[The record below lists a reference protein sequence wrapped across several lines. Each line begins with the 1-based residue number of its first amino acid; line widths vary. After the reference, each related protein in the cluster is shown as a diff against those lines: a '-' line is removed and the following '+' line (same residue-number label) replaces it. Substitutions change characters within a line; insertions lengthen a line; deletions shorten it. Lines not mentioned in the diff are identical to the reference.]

1 MGRDRSF
8 KNYVDHRFYNELFN
22 AVRDYLNRNAGR
34 ITTKS
39 QQVRKVD
46 QAWLSDIRVK
56 HVFVEDQ
63 PGARIAFDVLVEADY
78 EVSERDRRM
87 DRYSEEAD
95 WFKVS
100 CTGDLSRNLDDFTTT
115 GTEEYSVRGKQH
127 NSVSDALMSAV
138 CKEHLVGV

>member
-39 QQVRKVD
+39 QQVRQVD

-100 CTGDLSRNLDDFTTT
+100 CMGDLSRNLDDFTIT
-115 GTEEYSVRGKQH
+115 GTEVYNAFCFQSR
-127 NSVSDALMSAV
+127 
-138 CKEHLVGV
+138 